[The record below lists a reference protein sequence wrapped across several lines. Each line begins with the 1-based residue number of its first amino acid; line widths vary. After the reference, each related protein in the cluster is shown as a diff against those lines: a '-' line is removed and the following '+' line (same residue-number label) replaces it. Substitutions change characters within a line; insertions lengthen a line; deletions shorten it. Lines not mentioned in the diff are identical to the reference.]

1 MRAVVQRVRSAAVHV
16 GEERVAEIERGLVV
30 LLGVAAD
37 DRPEDGER
45 LAAKVL
51 ALRIFD
57 DERGKLDRTVLDVA
71 GGVLVV
77 PQFTLYGDV
86 RHGRRPDFAHA
97 AQPAVGRRLFDA
109 FCGVLRGADARVSI
123 GRFGANM
130 RVQIE
135 GDGPVT
141 IVVSTDG
148 WPEADLGRTARS

>member
-16 GEERVAEIERGLVV
+16 DDERLASISQGLVV
-30 LLGVAAD
+30 LLGVATD

-45 LAAKVL
+45 LGAKIL

-57 DERGKLDRTVLDVA
+57 DERGKLDRTVLDI
-71 GGVLVV
+71 GGSVLAV

-97 AQPAVGRRLFDA
+97 APPELGRRLFEA
-109 FCGVLRGADARVSI
+109 VCGVLRGAGASVAM

-130 RVQIE
+130 RVALE

-141 IVVSTDG
+141 IVVSTDAWAEG
-148 WPEADLGRTARS
+148 DLGRR

>member
-1 MRAVVQRVRSAAVHV
+1 MRSSAVRVD
-16 GEERVAEIERGLVV
+16 EESVARTGAGLTIF
-30 LLGVAAD
+30 LGVAHD

-45 LAAKVL
+45 LAAKIL

-57 DERGKLDRTVLDVA
+57 DEHGKLGRTVLDS
-71 GGVLVV
+71 GGAVLVI

-97 AQPAVGRRLFDA
+97 APPDVGRRLFDA
-109 FCGVLRGADARVSI
+109 FCGTLRGANATVAQ

-130 RVQIE
+130 LVDIE

-148 WPEADLGRTARS
+148 WAEGDLGRRP